1 MSIMQEKAY
10 EMIKR
15 LPDDKLYYIVRLL
28 EGLEGLVSPVRND
41 DSMTLEQKAYEDLQ
55 QFRRCSDVEIDY
67 KEELAQALEEKYA
80 SIN

>member
-15 LPDDKLYYIVRLL
+15 LPDDKLYYIVRML
-28 EGLEGLVSPVRND
+28 EGLEGLVPPVRND

-67 KEELAQALEEKYA
+67 KEELAQALEEKYE

>member
-15 LPDDKLYYIVRLL
+15 LPDDKLYYIVRML
-28 EGLEGLVSPVRND
+28 EGLEGLVPSAGNE
-41 DSMTLEQKAYEDLQ
+41 DSMTVEQKAYEDLQ

-80 SIN
+80 GIN

>member
-28 EGLEGLVSPVRND
+28 EGLEGLVPSAKND
-41 DSMTLEQKAYEDLQ
+41 DSMTVERKAYEDLQ
-55 QFRRCSDVEIDY
+55 QFRRCCDVDIDY
-67 KEELAQALEEKYA
+67 KEELAQALEEKCA

>member
-15 LPDDKLYYIVRLL
+15 LPDDKLYYIVRML
-28 EGLEGLVSPVRND
+28 EGLEGLVPSARND
-41 DSMTLEQKAYEDLQ
+41 DSMTVEQKAYEDLQ

>member
-1 MSIMQEKAY
+1 MVPSAK
-10 EMIKR
+10 
-15 LPDDKLYYIVRLL
+15 
-28 EGLEGLVSPVRND
+28 ND
-41 DSMTLEQKAYEDLQ
+41 DSMSVEQKAYEDLQ

>member
-28 EGLEGLVSPVRND
+28 EGLEGLVLPAKND
-41 DSMTLEQKAYEDLQ
+41 DSMTVEQKAYEDLQ

-80 SIN
+80 SVN

>member
-28 EGLEGLVSPVRND
+28 EGLEGLVPSAKND
-41 DSMTLEQKAYEDLQ
+41 DSTTVEQKAYEDLQ

-80 SIN
+80 SID

>member
-15 LPDDKLYYIVRLL
+15 FSDDKL
-28 EGLEGLVSPVRND
+28 PADND
-41 DSMTLEQKAYEDLQ
+41 DSMTVEQKACEDLQ
-55 QFRRCSDVEIDY
+55 QFRRCSDIEIDY

-80 SIN
+80 SIKSHEVSKLRNPH